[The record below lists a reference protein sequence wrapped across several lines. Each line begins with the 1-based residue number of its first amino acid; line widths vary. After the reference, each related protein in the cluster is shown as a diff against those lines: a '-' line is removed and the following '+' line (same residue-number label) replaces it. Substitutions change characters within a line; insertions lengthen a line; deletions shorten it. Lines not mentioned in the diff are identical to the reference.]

1 MRACSGERRGRTPDA
16 HHVLIQRIA
25 AGHQHAQA
33 GPVAPPGP
41 PEPLPG
47 GGDGARIAVQHRHV
61 QRADVHAQLQRRGA
75 DHAVDAPG
83 TQRPLAAAPL
93 ARQIAAAIGQHPRRA
108 ARVAVEDVLQILGD
122 HLHHQPRA
130 GEDDVLE
137 PGRVAARAMRVV
149 CERAEA
155 RMPRSGS
162 ITGGFHSSRCRS
174 PRGAPLSVTA
184 ATGSPISR
192 RPAPPGWRWWRT
204 RR

>member
-1 MRACSGERRGRTPDA
+1 MSTPNSSA
-16 HHVLIQRIA
+16 EVLTTQSTRPARSARSCA
-25 AGHQHAQA
+25 A
-33 GPVAPPGP
+33 
-41 PEPLPG
+41 
-47 GGDGARIAVQHRHV
+47 
-61 QRADVHAQLQRRGA
+61 
-75 DHAVDAPG
+75 
-83 TQRPLAAAPL
+83 L

-108 ARVAVEDVLQILGD
+108 ARVAVEDVLQVLGD

-184 ATGSPISR
+184 ATGSPISFGQLAGLAMVADAKMKR
-192 RPAPPGWRWWRT
+192 GATP
-204 RR
+204 